1 MSFEST
7 VSEIVSSCRGALG
20 GAIVDPDGIP
30 VVTVSDDPTMEEIG
44 AEFAAVLREMAQ
56 AERELDHGDVHQLI
70 VETRDSATVITLIGG
85 GYFILLQMESGG
97 LLGKARFLTRVA
109 AERLRSDFV

>member
-7 VSEIVSSCRGALG
+7 VTEIMATCPGVVG

-30 VVTVSDDPTMEEIG
+30 VVTVSEDQAMEEIG
-44 AEFAAVLREMAQ
+44 AEFAAILREMSQ
-56 AERELDHGDVHQLI
+56 AERELDHGEVRQLT
-70 VETRDSATVITLIGG
+70 VETRDSATVITLIGE

-97 LLGKARFLTRVA
+97 LLGKARFLARVA